1 MNNETNVL
9 IFCENI
15 KRLRKREHLSKKDMA
30 KILHIGVKTLTAIE
44 SGVLPKSLDC
54 SVLFYIDDNFNISA
68 SDMLASL
75 IPLEK

>member
-15 KRLRKREHLSKKDMA
+15 KRLRKREKLSKKNMA
-30 KILHIGVKTLTAIE
+30 KMLHIGVKTLTAIE
-44 SGVLPKSLDC
+44 SGILPKSLDC